1 MFLCVAIVAR
11 CLCKDVWLANHLKD
25 PQAPGIFVDCL
36 ECEAGRDDERN
47 LKGLEILS
55 LLGTPRMKVG
65 AVQRMSLVL
74 AKWIMII
81 SPLYK

>member
-1 MFLCVAIVAR
+1 MKMFLCVAIVAR
-11 CLCKDVWLANHLKD
+11 CLCNGVLLANHLKN
-25 PQAPGIFVDCL
+25 PKAPGIFVDCL

-65 AVQRMSLVL
+65 AVQRMSMVL
-74 AKWIMII
+74 AKWII
-81 SPLYK
+81 SALYK